1 MIAYLDI
8 MLNKQEISAF
18 MDCECISSDRIGL
31 FQ

>member
-1 MIAYLDI
+1 MVAYLYV

-18 MDCECISSDRIGL
+18 MDRECISSDRIGL